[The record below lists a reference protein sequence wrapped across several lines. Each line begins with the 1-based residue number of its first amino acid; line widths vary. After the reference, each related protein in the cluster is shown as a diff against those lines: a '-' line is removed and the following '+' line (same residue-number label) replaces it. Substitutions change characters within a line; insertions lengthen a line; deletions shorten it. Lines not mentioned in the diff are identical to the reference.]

1 MLEAEAVLGIL
12 SLLERGILELL
23 SSDALV
29 FETEQNPFPLRREH
43 ARAVLSKAREHL
55 SLSPEAIQRAKQLTN
70 LGLQPLDAL
79 HLALAETGKADYFCT
94 CDDRLL
100 RKSKQI
106 ELQVKVVSPVE
117 LIQEIEK

>member
-1 MLEAEAVLGIL
+1 M
-12 SLLERGILELL
+12 
-23 SSDALV
+23 
-29 FETEQNPFPLRREH
+29 
-43 ARAVLSKAREHL
+43 
-55 SLSPEAIQRAKQLTN
+55 
-70 LGLQPLDAL
+70 GLQPLDAL

-106 ELQVKVVSPVE
+106 ELQVKGVSPVE